1 MALQDHRA
9 CEGAIFHTDRGS
21 EFANKELN
29 AVLNKHNLLVS
40 KNRKGCCWD
49 NANMESFY
57 HTLKTEMVYFHRF
70 RNLVEATAYIMDY
83 LRFYNH
89 DRLHS
94 SLDYRSPINYQ
105 LQAA

>member
-1 MALQDHRA
+1 MALQDHRPL
-9 CEGAIFHTDRGS
+9 EGAIFHTDRGS

-29 AVLNKHNLLVS
+29 ALLEANNLSNS
-40 KNRKGCCWD
+40 KSRTGCCWD

-70 RNLVEATAYIMDY
+70 RKLVEAIAHIRDY

-89 DRLHS
+89 ERLHS
-94 SLDYRSPINYQ
+94 SLGYQSPSNYQ
-105 LQAA
+105 MQTA